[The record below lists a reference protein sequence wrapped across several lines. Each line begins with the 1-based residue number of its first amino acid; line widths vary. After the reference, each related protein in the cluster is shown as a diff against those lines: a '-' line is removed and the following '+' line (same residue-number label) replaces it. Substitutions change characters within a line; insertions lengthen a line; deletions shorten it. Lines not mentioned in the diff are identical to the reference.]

1 MRLFDRRVFAWTGI
15 LYQRAYTPTDIVW
28 TEDHTPCPRLSTDD
42 DALVLSVYR
51 ERWSLETRT
60 VNCLTYLLLFII

>member
-15 LYQRAYTPTDIVW
+15 LYKRAYTPTDIVW

-42 DALVLSVYR
+42 DALVLSEHCEV
-51 ERWSLETRT
+51 ETG
-60 VNCLTYLLLFII
+60 NDIFHSITYLLLFII